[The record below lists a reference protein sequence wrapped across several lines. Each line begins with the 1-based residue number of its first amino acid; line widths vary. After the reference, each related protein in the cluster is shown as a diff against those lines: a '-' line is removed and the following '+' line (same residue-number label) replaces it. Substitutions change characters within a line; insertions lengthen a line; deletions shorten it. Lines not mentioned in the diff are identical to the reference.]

1 LTAGEELG
9 VAERASNARSTDRF
23 LVGIVIGSVVLIVV
37 GVLVAQLA
45 GRNQPTRAADPSS
58 PVGVV
63 EAYLEALRAGDADRA
78 YSYLSRSAQASTPR
92 DRYLERFP
100 RFGPPSQTSTRVLIE
115 PVSVEG
121 DSAEVKVT
129 VSRFNSGGA
138 PFSTNTYHQ
147 DYTIRLVREDGAW
160 KVAQPAEPYAL
171 IY

>member
-1 LTAGEELG
+1 
-9 VAERASNARSTDRF
+9 VAEPASGTRSTDRF
-23 LVGIVIGSVVLIVV
+23 LIGIVV
-37 GVLVAQLA
+37 GSVALVVLGVLVVLLA
-45 GRNQPTRAADPSS
+45 GRNQPARAADPSS

-63 EAYLEALRAGDADRA
+63 DAYLEALRAGDADRA
-78 YSYLSRSAQASTPR
+78 YGYLSRAAQASTPR

-100 RFGPPSQTSTRVLIE
+100 RFSPPSQTSTRVLIE
-115 PVSVEG
+115 PVSAEG

-160 KVAQPAEPYAL
+160 KIAQPVEPYAF